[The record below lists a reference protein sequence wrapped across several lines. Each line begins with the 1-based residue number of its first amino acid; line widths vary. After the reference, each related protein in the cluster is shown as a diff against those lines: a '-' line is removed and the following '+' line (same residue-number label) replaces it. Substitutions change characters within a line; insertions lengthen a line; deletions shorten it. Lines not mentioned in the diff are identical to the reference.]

1 MEDGVED
8 GAVGRVGRVPTGP
21 EDRRER
27 GVAHRGGAS
36 VADDG
41 RGAAAGSGATRARR
55 PVHPAWREGTWTRAK
70 EIESLCTW
78 LRQNTAHDGS
88 DVLFAAVGI
97 HLRAAEETAFAPRFR
112 LRDQALLE
120 RAMSNLDAAEALLLD
135 FAPADYV
142 LGRLPAVLNDVE
154 RHLAPTDVRRRHLE
168 HIARQVGIADS
179 ARPLPD
185 ETTTPTTKDV
195 NDLVERERPTIAT
208 AYRAASSAALR
219 RQLQIRSFRNVL
231 LVTTALLGLLVIALA
246 VVGFLARTAIPLC
259 FEPQQGQQTEV
270 VCPTGESRAPA
281 TEDGTPPDVDEV
293 VRTTVDRVDILVV
306 EVVGLAAAAVA
317 AAAAIRGIHGS
328 SEPHGLPVALALLKL
343 PTGALTAVLGL
354 LLMRGQFIPGLTA
367 LDSSAQILA
376 WALVFGYGQQLFTRL
391 VDQQAHTVLDRV
403 RSGGPDQHP
412 TPRGEARTS
421 SSE

>member
-1 MEDGVED
+1 MDD
-8 GAVGRVGRVPTGP
+8 GAARP
-21 EDRRER
+21 E
-27 GVAHRGGAS
+27 S
-36 VADDG
+36 TT
-41 RGAAAGSGATRARR
+41 GSGATRARG

-70 EIESLCTW
+70 EIESLCNW
-78 LRQNTAHDGS
+78 LRQNTSHNGS
-88 DVLFAAVGI
+88 DVLFAAVGV
-97 HLRAAEETAFAPRFR
+97 HLRAAEETALVPRFR

-135 FAPADYV
+135 VAPADYV
-142 LGRLPAVLNDVE
+142 LGRLPGVLNDVE
-154 RHLAPTDVRRRHLE
+154 RYLAPTDVRRRHLE
-168 HIARQVGIADS
+168 HIARQVGIADNS
-179 ARPLPD
+179 GPLPD
-185 ETTTPTTKDV
+185 ETTTPTVEDV

-219 RQLQIRSFRNVL
+219 QQLQIRSFRNVL
-231 LVTTALLGLLVIALA
+231 LVTTALLTLLVIALA
-246 VVGFLARTAIPLC
+246 VVGFVARTAIPLC

-281 TEDGTPPDVDEV
+281 TADGAPPDVDEI
-293 VRTTVDRVDILVV
+293 VRATVHQADILVV

-391 VDQQAHTVLDRV
+391 VDRQAHTVLDGV
-403 RSGGPDQHP
+403 RSGTTDDRG
-412 TPRGEARTS
+412 TPPGNTAVAAAR
-421 SSE
+421 

>member
-1 MEDGVED
+1 VDE
-8 GAVGRVGRVPTGP
+8 
-21 EDRRER
+21 
-27 GVAHRGGAS
+27 
-36 VADDG
+36 
-41 RGAAAGSGATRARR
+41 GAARPESTTGSGATRTRG

-70 EIESLCTW
+70 EIESLCNW
-78 LRQNTAHDGS
+78 LRQNTEHDRS

-97 HLRAAEETAFAPRFR
+97 HLRAAEETALVPRFR
-112 LRDQALLE
+112 FRDQALLE

-135 FAPADYV
+135 VAPADYV
-142 LGRLPAVLNDVE
+142 LGRLPGVLNDVE
-154 RHLAPTDVRRRHLE
+154 RYLAPTDVRRRHLE
-168 HIARQVGIADS
+168 HIARQVGIADNS
-179 ARPLPD
+179 RPLPD
-185 ETTTPTTKDV
+185 ETTTPTVKDL
-195 NDLVERERPTIAT
+195 NCLVERERPTIAT

-219 RQLQIRSFRNVL
+219 QQLQIRSFRNVL
-231 LVTTALLGLLVIALA
+231 LVTTALLTLLVIALA
-246 VVGFLARTAIPLC
+246 VVGFVARTAIPLC
-259 FEPQQGQQTEV
+259 FQPERGGETVV
-270 VCPTGESRAPA
+270 VCPTSQSQELVTGPGTAPGSR
-281 TEDGTPPDVDEV
+281 DVDDV
-293 VRTTVDRVDILVV
+293 VRDTVRPADILVV
-306 EVVGLAAAAVA
+306 EVIGLAAAAVA

-403 RSGGPDQHP
+403 RGGGADDHP

-421 SSE
+421 SSR